1 MTNSIYIIQFTLTK
15 TCSSSSFANNNKRRS
30 IDIAFDAISRIVPS
44 RIVEQ
49 IPACLDSILIG
60 YRTHVTSRKFFYRV
74 ARESSV
80 KGVEM
85 NRIVCSPIVLMISRS
100 SMSYRG
106 ESSCDPSSS
115 DVVSPDMVYELLSSL
130 VLYISVKVADLFSL
144 CTRWTRGKKGKEPRF
159 NESARRSSIFLDRV
173 EINRSHIPH
182 FSIL

>member
-1 MTNSIYIIQFTLTK
+1 MY
-15 TCSSSSFANNNKRRS
+15 
-30 IDIAFDAISRIVPS
+30 
-44 RIVEQ
+44 
-49 IPACLDSILIG
+49 
-60 YRTHVTSRKFFYRV
+60 TSRKFFYRV

-182 FSIL
+182 FSILWLLWFEFFFLHEREQSPRAESRAKREFNFHARQMCESGEQESR